1 MTSDRVSLRMSR
13 RLFVGAGVAALATPA
28 LLRSAYAQDKFTM
41 KIAHTEGIGT
51 PITNAFDKWVGIL
64 NDEAATANMKEI
76 ESGIADTYFAW
87 AGPTTRSGT

>member
-1 MTSDRVSLRMSR
+1 MTERVSLRINR

-51 PITNAFDKWVGIL
+51 PITNAFD
-64 NDEAATANMKEI
+64 
-76 ESGIADTYFAW
+76 
-87 AGPTTRSGT
+87 